1 MVLSLSGGLAA
12 CVGSATTENTG
23 EYVDDAVLS
32 GKVRSAIIAEEDLS
46 LFDIDVKTFKGV
58 VQLSGFVATANE
70 KSLAEIT
77 AYNVSGVTSV
87 KNDIALK

>member
-1 MVLSLSGGLAA
+1 
-12 CVGSATTENTG
+12 
-23 EYVDDAVLS
+23 
-32 GKVRSAIIAEEDLS
+32 
-46 LFDIDVKTFKGV
+46 
-58 VQLSGFVATANE
+58 LSGFVATANE